1 MSGGFAGITPAPVP
15 RAISGRRMGGA
26 KNFRSKEMWGKAKL
40 LVLQR
45 VNEDAQMKGVKQ
57 LVDSAVRQNS
67 LVAMEKAEERRRAQK
82 RLQGKGVDEGT
93 LTVDHIRLLYLISR
107 YTEDRDSTKWIRS
120 IPLAVLTYEGVV
132 ADIFDWDYAPTI
144 MTVSGLRATVNLS
157 QEGRSAVDELREQG
171 MLHGLKLSSKN
182 YQYTNAFQ
190 ISQRGRKFLERRV
203 SEQDMELVDDLIVSP
218 HSDED
223 ELVQVVWDASRRAWN
238 LVAPGFSKVST
249 FTDVESVSYVSSPY
263 IPPSALKGTQS
274 CTDNSDRVGELQDA
288 GSTIKDSSLDEAI
301 SLGDVHVLI
310 GEWIPLGANAMM
322 MLNDTLGASE
332 RVQGGFFSKDV
343 DENPEETVWQGA
355 ADGLTAVNILDWDET
370 GYVNYEAEVHF
381 KGRSPGIVQVE
392 NFGVH
397 VHESGAVCYGLR
409 LEAVMDR
416 IAKGISLDL
425 LSRVLVETTS
435 DTSRVADNLLTQHQR
450 SMLELT
456 FLNDAATRQKY
467 VVVMCES
474 ISPKKRAME
483 YLDHGE
489 LENEMKQILGDTYA
503 AHDLS
508 DSEVLVVGQ
517 NGLLCAGAGAL
528 RHEKMLL
535 IFLGLMSRNVFMR
548 TLFKRTFI
556 LNDDMKR
563 VRRLIETYE
572 EDPQAIETVR
582 ALLGKIA
589 EDISELSNIA
599 TYLLESLK
607 TTVIDEST
615 LDGGSQRVAHVLQ
628 LRALHDKMDRRTRDI
643 AQLVSIAREDMTQL
657 SSMAEDISADQQF
670 RVQEEVQHNTKHLT
684 EVSRASERTTSTL
697 ELMQVV
703 LGGSLAFAMV
713 DRVGGLYLG
722 IAADIGWAV
731 ELFDPILQTPG
742 AWLGVNM
749 CWWLV
754 LAALLLK
761 LMKRLSLG
769 GMGKCSLHPSLS
781 PFPYRRALP
790 HCAGSHADPILDRP
804 LPIKRC
810 SDLSCAHSCSLCVL
824 FCVCYQVT

>member
-1 MSGGFAGITPAPVP
+1 MAESPAGFSGIAPSAVP

-26 KNFRSKEMWGKAKL
+26 KNFKSKEMWAKAKL

-45 VNEDAQMKGVKQ
+45 VNENAQMKGVKS
-57 LVDSAVRQNS
+57 LVDVAVRQNS

-82 RLQGKGVDEGT
+82 RLLGKGVDEGT
-93 LTVDHIRLLYLISR
+93 LTIDHIRLLYLISR
-107 YTEDRDSTKWIRS
+107 YTEDRDSTKWIRA
-120 IPLAVLTYEGVV
+120 IPLSVLIYEGVV
-132 ADIFDWDYAPTI
+132 ADVFDWDYAPTI

-190 ISQRGRKFLERRV
+190 ISQRGRKFLDRRV
-203 SEQDMELVDDLIVSP
+203 SEKDMELVDELIVPPNSV
-218 HSDED
+218 DGD
-223 ELVQVVWDASRRAWN
+223 DVVQVVWDPAPRAWN
-238 LVAPGFSKVST
+238 LVAPGYSKVSS

-263 IPPSALKGTQS
+263 IPPSALKGRQS
-274 CTDNSDRVGELQDA
+274 CTDNSDRVGELHDA
-288 GSTIKDSSLDEAI
+288 GSTIKDSSLDEVI

-343 DENPEETVWQGA
+343 DENPEETVWQGEA
-355 ADGLTAVNILDWDET
+355 NGLTAVNILDWDET

-381 KGRSPGIVQVE
+381 KGRSPDIVQVE
-392 NFGVH
+392 VFGVH

-425 LSRVLVETTS
+425 LSRVLVETTADS
-435 DTSRVADNLLTQHQR
+435 SRVADNLLTQHQR
-450 SMLELT
+450 SMLDLT

-467 VVVMCES
+467 VVLICES
-474 ISPKKRAME
+474 ILPKKRAME

-489 LENEMKQILGDTYA
+489 MENEMKQILGDTYE

-508 DSEVLVVGQ
+508 DSEVLVLGQ
-517 NGLLCAGAGAL
+517 NGVLCAGAGAT
-528 RHEKMLL
+528 RHEKALHMY
-535 IFLGLMSRNVFMR
+535 LGLMSRNVFMR

-563 VRRLIETYE
+563 VRQLIETYE
-572 EDPQAIETVR
+572 EDPQAVETVR
-582 ALLGKIA
+582 ALLGKVA

-599 TYLLESLK
+599 AVLLESLK
-607 TTVIDEST
+607 TSAIDEST
-615 LDGGSQRVAHVLQ
+615 FDGGSERVGQVLQ
-628 LRALHDKMDRRTRDI
+628 LRALHEKMDRRTRDI
-643 AQLVSIAREDMTQL
+643 AQLVSIAREDLTQL
-657 SSMAEDISADQQF
+657 SSMAEDIAADQQF

-722 IAADIGWAV
+722 IAADIPWAV
-731 ELFDPILQTPG
+731 DLFDPVLQTPG
-742 AWLGVNM
+742 AWLGVNVL
-749 CWWLV
+749 WWLI
-754 LAALLLK
+754 LSALLLK
-761 LMKRLSLG
+761 IMKRLSLG
-769 GMGKCSLHPSLS
+769 GMGECCPPHIILLLSDAVERFVASAHRLSLGLIVRLPRS
-781 PFPYRRALP
+781 RVRA
-790 HCAGSHADPILDRP
+790 CA
-804 LPIKRC
+804 
-810 SDLSCAHSCSLCVL
+810 
-824 FCVCYQVT
+824 QVT

>member
-1 MSGGFAGITPAPVP
+1 MSAFAGITPAPVP
-15 RAISGRRMGGA
+15 RAVSGRRMGGA
-26 KNFRSKEMWGKAKL
+26 KNFKSKEMWGKAKL

-82 RLQGKGVDEGT
+82 RLQGKAVDEGT
-93 LTVDHIRLLYLISR
+93 LGEDHIRLLYLISR

-132 ADIFDWDYAPTI
+132 RDIFDWDYAPTI

-190 ISQRGRKFLERRV
+190 ISQRGKKFLERRV
-203 SEQDMELVDDLIVSP
+203 TEEDMAMVDELITSP
-218 HSDED
+218 NSGDED
-223 ELVQVVWDASRRAWN
+223 ELVQVVWDASKRGWN
-238 LVAPGFSKVST
+238 LVAAGFSKMST
-249 FTDVESVSYVSSPY
+249 FTEVESVSYVSSPY
-263 IPPSALKGTQS
+263 ICPSVLKGTQS
-274 CTDNSDRVGELQDA
+274 CTDNSDRVGELMDA

-381 KGRSPGIVQVE
+381 KGRSAGIVQVE

-435 DTSRVADNLLTQHQR
+435 DSSQVADNLLTQHQR

-456 FLNDAATRQKY
+456 FLNDASTRQKY
-467 VVVMCES
+467 CVVMCES
-474 ISPKKRAME
+474 ILPKKRAME

-489 LENEMKQILGDTYA
+489 LENEMKQILGDTHT

-508 DSEVLVVGQ
+508 DSEVLIVGQ
-517 NGLLCAGAGAL
+517 NGLLCAGAGAM

-535 IFLGLMSRNVFMR
+535 VYLGLMSRNVFMR

-563 VRRLIETYE
+563 VRQLIETYE

-607 TTVIDEST
+607 TTAIDESA
-615 LDGGSQRVAHVLQ
+615 LDGGSQRVAQVLQ
-628 LRALHDKMDRRTRDI
+628 LKQLHDKMDRRTRDI
-643 AQLVSIAREDMTQL
+643 AQLVAIAREDLTQL

-670 RVQEEVQHNTKHLT
+670 RVAEEVQHNTKHLT

-713 DRVGGLYLG
+713 DRLTGLYLG

-731 ELFDPILQTPG
+731 EMFDPVLQTPF

-749 CWWLV
+749 LWWVV
-754 LAALLLK
+754 LAVVLLK
-761 LMKRLSLG
+761 MMKRLAKG
-769 GMGKCSLHPSLS
+769 GMGASHTRSLV
-781 PFPYRRALP
+781 FNRRHNRTNQTVNCIFFSRQLTI
-790 HCAGSHADPILDRP
+790 D
-804 LPIKRC
+804 
-810 SDLSCAHSCSLCVL
+810 VL
-824 FCVCYQVT
+824 ARR